1 MFRSGRDGRN
11 GGAVYISGGGLCTIS
26 KVFLVLVFWSK
37 LGTFFFLLIFNFWA
51 FFALLGY

>member
-26 KVFLVLVFWSK
+26 KVFLVLVFGSK
-37 LGTFFFLLIFNFWA
+37 LGTFFFSLIFIFWA